1 MARMIR
7 RFKTDKSELTQD
19 ALLTTQ
25 DPEIVY
31 EIINGIFYGMER
43 NKKSVDLFEIQT
55 SNDIQVFSIP
65 RTKWKKALEKSL
77 SKMIEIE
84 DYEMCSSIKKA
95 IESLS

>member
-7 RFKTDKSELTQD
+7 RFKIDKSELTQD

-31 EIINGIFYGMER
+31 EIIRGIFYGMER

-65 RTKWKKALEKSL
+65 RAKWKKALEKSL

-95 IESLS
+95 IEALS

>member
-7 RFKTDKSELTQD
+7 RFKIDKSELTQE

-43 NKKSVDLFEIQT
+43 DRKSVDLFEVQT
-55 SNDIQVFSIP
+55 LNDIQIFSIP

-95 IESLS
+95 IEALS